1 VSLRF
6 AFGRVLPTALALVLV
21 AAGATACGGSSS
33 SGSGA
38 GANEGSSTPDS
49 SQGASA
55 AEWSQSFCTDAQK
68 WRTSLQKAAATLK
81 RGQSSKASAN
91 AALNGAKSATTL
103 FAQQLSTLGP
113 PPGGQQAVQQL
124 KLYGQRLRYDNQ
136 NLQGEWS
143 TPAGNAQALAL
154 DRDRE
159 GDVDHDGEAAP
170 ASRRLHQAAS
180 PELEAATGVREQ
192 RHVYDRVRKDLNP
205 STTVS

>member
-21 AAGATACGGSSS
+21 AAGTTACGGSSS

-68 WRTSLQKAAATLK
+68 WRTSLQKASATLK

-91 AALNGAKSATTL
+91 VALNDAKSATTL

-143 TPAGNAQALAL
+143 TPAGNAQALAQKIAIVRGTL
-154 DRDRE
+154 ITM
-159 GDVDHDGEAAP
+159 VKQ
-170 ASRRLHQAAS
+170 LQQAAGYIRQLPPNS
-180 PELEAATGVREQ
+180 KLRQAFASNGTC
-192 RHVYDRVRKDLNP
+192 
-205 STTVS
+205 TTAFAKT

>member
-1 VSLRF
+1 MSLRF

-21 AAGATACGGSSS
+21 AAGTTACGGSSS

-68 WRTSLQKAAATLK
+68 WRTSLQNAAATLK
-81 RGQSSKASAN
+81 RGQSSKASASV
-91 AALNGAKSATTL
+91 ALNDAKSATTL

-136 NLQGEWS
+136 NLEGEWS
-143 TPAGNAQALAL
+143 TPAGNAQALAQKIAIVRGTL
-154 DRDRE
+154 ITM
-159 GDVDHDGEAAP
+159 VNQ
-170 ASRRLHQAAS
+170 LQQAAGYIRQLPPNS
-180 PELEAATGVREQ
+180 KLRQAFASNGTC
-192 RHVYDRVRKDLNP
+192 
-205 STTVS
+205 TTAFARS

>member
-1 VSLRF
+1 MSLRF

-21 AAGATACGGSSS
+21 AAGTTACGGSSS

-68 WRTSLQKAAATLK
+68 WRTSLQNAAATLK
-81 RGQSSKASAN
+81 RGQSSKASASV
-91 AALNGAKSATTL
+91 ALNDAKSATTL

-136 NLQGEWS
+136 NLEGEWS
-143 TPAGNAQALAL
+143 TPAGNAQALAQKIAIVRGTL
-154 DRDRE
+154 ITM
-159 GDVDHDGEAAP
+159 VNQ
-170 ASRRLHQAAS
+170 LQQAAGYIRQLPPNS
-180 PELEAATGVREQ
+180 KLRQAFASNGTC
-192 RHVYDRVRKDLNP
+192 
-205 STTVS
+205 TTAFAKT

>member
-21 AAGATACGGSSS
+21 AAGTTACGGSSS

-38 GANEGSSTPDS
+38 EANEGSSTLDS

-55 AEWSQSFCTDAQK
+55 AGWSQSFCTDAQK

-91 AALNGAKSATTL
+91 AALNDAKSATTL

-143 TPAGNAQALAL
+143 TPAGNAQALAQKIAIVRGTL
-154 DRDRE
+154 ITMVNQLR
-159 GDVDHDGEAAP
+159 
-170 ASRRLHQAAS
+170 QAAGYIRQLPPNS
-180 PELEAATGVREQ
+180 KLRQAFASNGTC
-192 RHVYDRVRKDLNP
+192 
-205 STTVS
+205 TTAFAKT

>member
-21 AAGATACGGSSS
+21 AAGTTACGGSSS

-68 WRTSLQKAAATLK
+68 WRTSLQNAAATLK
-81 RGQSSKASAN
+81 RGQSSKASASV
-91 AALNGAKSATTL
+91 ALNDAKSATTL

-136 NLQGEWS
+136 NLEGEWS
-143 TPAGNAQALAL
+143 TPAGNAQALAQKIAIVRGTL
-154 DRDRE
+154 ITM
-159 GDVDHDGEAAP
+159 VNQ
-170 ASRRLHQAAS
+170 LQQAAGYIRQLPPNS
-180 PELEAATGVREQ
+180 KLRQAFASNGTC
-192 RHVYDRVRKDLNP
+192 
-205 STTVS
+205 TTAFARS

>member
-1 VSLRF
+1 MSRRF

-21 AAGATACGGSSS
+21 AAGTTACGGSSS
-33 SGSGA
+33 SGSGDA
-38 GANEGSSTPDS
+38 GANEGSSPPAS

-91 AALNGAKSATTL
+91 AALNDAKSATTL

-143 TPAGNAQALAL
+143 APAGNAQALAQKIAIVRGTL
-154 DRDRE
+154 ITM
-159 GDVDHDGEAAP
+159 VNQ
-170 ASRRLHQAAS
+170 LQQAAGYIRQ
-180 PELEAATGVREQ
+180 L
-192 RHVYDRVRKDLNP
+192 P
-205 STTVS
+205 SNSKLRQAFASNGTCTTAFARS